1 MGDEPIP
8 PESVRVRGVAIV
20 KPIILGNISQSFG
33 KKRESDGH
41 THDWTVYVKP
51 YDNEDM
57 SSYVK
62 KVQFKLH
69 ESYANPNRFVDR
81 KPLQRKFERF
91 LFGHAL
97 LVLRMNKILKSLLKL
112 FKSSCICD
120 WIIIKVF
127 AKGPENWNRIAKIFF
142 RNKLIQNCPYNLS
155 IPFEKNILT
164 EETSKD

>member
-8 PESVRVRGVAIV
+8 PESVRVRGVSIV
-20 KPIILGNISQSFG
+20 KGIILGNISQSFG

-69 ESYANPNRFVDR
+69 ESYANPNRSV
-81 KPLQRKFERF
+81 
-91 LFGHAL
+91 L
-97 LVLRMNKILKSLLKL
+97 LVGLGSKSL
-112 FKSSCICD
+112 
-120 WIIIKVF
+120 
-127 AKGPENWNRIAKIFF
+127 
-142 RNKLIQNCPYNLS
+142 
-155 IPFEKNILT
+155 T
-164 EETSKD
+164 